1 MRVEWANP
9 HLKTGHGRE
18 LRSGRMVKPP
28 LFRQRWGLSAHQ
40 SARIGRSALVEPL
53 EDRLMLAANA
63 TTANVFAQFEGI
75 ITAPSSTISIPL
87 HFSNNNFKFSGKS
100 AVLGVQVVADGAG
113 SLNPALVQI
122 KDARNRTIKPIFK
135 NSNLADSS
143 QSLALAKF
151 SSGNYTLIISS
162 DRETTGAFTVDLFL
176 PGDANEDGQVNAG
189 DLRSIRKNLGKRD
202 THSGFPKS
210 ADANLNGV
218 IDAFDIAQ
226 ATANIN
232 DKTTLKVLTAL
243 SASPRSAHPLPDG
256 SFAIASS
263 PVTLVGKAP
272 GKLTVSLDR
281 DGDGFDDG
289 NVKAAKNG
297 TYSLPAMLSEGVNF
311 LRVREA
317 DSLGQ
322 QKIATVSITFNPLRP
337 SPVGV
342 VASLDLDGEA
352 NDVVIVSGTPQL
364 AYIATGSAGLAIAD
378 VTVFDKPVTLS
389 QINLPGNATSLAVDS
404 RLHIAAVAT
413 GPVGLQLVKVAD
425 PNHPTLLQT
434 IGTDARAVTIVD
446 GIAYVATGT
455 GLESYDLL
463 TGEQL
468 QSLPLSGGAVS
479 LAVEGSFIYTM

>member
-28 LFRQRWGLSAHQ
+28 LFRQRWGSSAHQ

-63 TTANVFAQFEGI
+63 ATANDFAQFEGI
-75 ITAPSSTISIPL
+75 ITASNSTVAIPL

-100 AVLGVQVVADGAG
+100 AVLGVQIVSDGAG
-113 SLNPALVQI
+113 ALDPALVQI

-135 NSNLADSS
+135 NSNLADRT
-143 QSLALAKF
+143 QSLALANF
-151 SSGNYTLIISS
+151 STGNYALLVSS
-162 DRETTGAFTVDLFL
+162 DRKTTGSFSVNLFL
-176 PGDANEDGQVNAG
+176 AGDANGDGKVDAS
-189 DLRSIRKNLGKRD
+189 DLRSVRKNLGKRD

-210 ADANLNGV
+210 ADANLNGD
-218 IDAFDIAQ
+218 IDAFDVAQ
-226 ATANIN
+226 TSANIN

-243 SASPRSAHPLPDG
+243 LASPQSAHPLPDG

-297 TYSLPAMLSEGVNF
+297 AYSLPVTLSEGLNTLR
-311 LRVREA
+311 LRVA

-322 QKIATVSITFNPLRP
+322 QKIVTVSITL
-337 SPVGV
+337 
-342 VASLDLDGEA
+342 
-352 NDVVIVSGTPQL
+352 
-364 AYIATGSAGLAIAD
+364 
-378 VTVFDKPVTLS
+378 
-389 QINLPGNATSLAVDS
+389 
-404 RLHIAAVAT
+404 
-413 GPVGLQLVKVAD
+413 
-425 PNHPTLLQT
+425 
-434 IGTDARAVTIVD
+434 
-446 GIAYVATGT
+446 
-455 GLESYDLL
+455 
-463 TGEQL
+463 
-468 QSLPLSGGAVS
+468 
-479 LAVEGSFIYTM
+479 